1 MHDPRRL
8 HFCHRP
14 RPIPSPPLYVRLAI
28 YPPLEI
34 TSAQTAPGRSSDR
47 PNPPW
52 NTGMARTMRTA
63 RTMAL
68 SNLEI
73 CFHGNSNF
81 CTCTP
86 RVALGPGPKA
96 GRLPIFLRHPRT
108 SASQLISDPFM
119 ATGCSP
125 APKPPFPWRLAVRR
139 AQGRCATLGIIS
151 PSFALHTSRSTSP

>member
-52 NTGMARTMRTA
+52 NTGMARTMRT
-63 RTMAL
+63 
-68 SNLEI
+68 LEQWLCPTRKFASTEI
-73 CFHGNSNF
+73 
-81 CTCTP
+81 
-86 RVALGPGPKA
+86 
-96 GRLPIFLRHPRT
+96 RT
-108 SASQLISDPFM
+108 SARALHVSPSALARRPDACLFSSVTSAILAHRHLSSSQTLSWLPATVVLQKLPPM
-119 ATGCSP
+119 ATGC
-125 APKPPFPWRLAVRR
+125 AP
-139 AQGRCATLGIIS
+139 RCATLRIIS